1 MQYVLTIASL
11 LVFAWVNYR
20 LGFNKGF
27 RDGYEKGAKK
37 VVDEWRTWLENV
49 KEEE

>member
-20 LGFNKGF
+20 LGFTKGF
-27 RDGYEKGAKK
+27 RDGYKKGANK
-37 VVDEWRTWLENV
+37 VVDEWRTWLNDV
-49 KEEE
+49 KE